1 MQPKDNRPHYQLHS
15 KPSYIDEGY
24 SMTRTEAPKDFV
36 GRGEVNLARTTPE
49 LPNRS
54 LLDDCCRH
62 VSQIG
67 NFVLTVW
74 PGNLAPD
81 NANLGAADLLL
92 SAVDVGDLLAEV
104 EAGKLSALS
113 FWSRGIGEPYLA
125 ALVSSTPSI
134 LIRLVPG

>member
-1 MQPKDNRPHYQLHS
+1 
-15 KPSYIDEGY
+15 
-24 SMTRTEAPKDFV
+24 MTAV
-36 GRGEVNLARTTPE
+36 GEFLIW
-49 LPNRS
+49 
-54 LLDDCCRH
+54 D
-62 VSQIG
+62 
-67 NFVLTVW
+67 FVLTVW

-81 NANLGAADLLL
+81 NADLGAADLLL
-92 SAVDVGDLLAEV
+92 STVDVGDLLAEV